1 MKLQPKMIAL
11 AAIAVVQTLTVLA
24 QQRTEKIIVS
34 GNCGMCE
41 KKIEA
46 AAKDAGAKKADWDKK
61 TKVLVVTYDPGKTSN
76 DAIQKKIASVG
87 YDTENVTAD
96 MEVYDNLHECCKYDN
111 KRKPAAEGK

>member
-1 MKLQPKMIAL
+1 MDQKLKKFVVIAL
-11 AAIAVVQTLTVLA
+11 AIFPATIALA
-24 QQRTEKIIVS
+24 QRTEKITVS

-87 YDTENVTAD
+87 YDTENVTAGMD
-96 MEVYDNLHECCKYDN
+96 AYENLHECCKYDN
-111 KRKPAAEGK
+111 KRKPASETK